1 MMKFLRTQMKW
12 IMALIVVAFLLSTFL
27 MYEGRST
34 RRSPGPRNADG
45 TMEDY
50 EVATINGRS
59 LMRSELEQRF
69 RNYLNNYSTRST
81 ISLDVAAIY
90 QTVLDQAILESQM
103 AKEVQEKGITV
114 SDSEADRAMK
124 TYADTYFPTRE
135 AFYQVLNN
143 SGIKVEDYKKSLA
156 RQMANERLLRS
167 AIGEIVVSEDNAVA
181 FYDTMKNFIYSK
193 PEGFMIQLA
202 NFNSNQAA
210 EDMRSRIKSGQSWAA
225 IASADV
231 LASKDVINITKEP
244 VFLPSSALRSGFLS
258 VLDSLDV
265 GQISPVFSVSSNDFA
280 VALKTE
286 HVDASLTPYNE
297 VSADI
302 KATLRNQEERR
313 RLTDYQAELMS
324 KAQVVI
330 NDKSLFE
337 RPVVSEDKKADE
349 VSPEFVVEE
358 LEEIQEVSSDSNSE
372 VKAQEVPEIKPE
384 LKAESDSKSED
395 TEVEIAIEEVSDDN
409 TVLESEAAKSESE
422 AEVAVSSE
430 EPEIEIEIKEVS
442 DDNPEPEKPEV
453 VPDSDAD
460 SKAPEAS
467 VTESVTETEVIEVEV
482 PVELESLSEDT
493 HEPEAKPEAKTE
505 PESKD
510 NK

>member
-103 AKEVQEKGITV
+103 AKEVQEQGITV
-114 SDSEADRAMK
+114 SDSDADRAMK
-124 TYADTYFPTRE
+124 NYADTYFPTRE

-156 RQMANERLLRS
+156 RQMANERLLRN
-167 AIGEIVVSEDNAVA
+167 AVGEIVVSEDNAVA

-193 PEGFMIQLA
+193 PEGFNIQLA
-202 NFNSNQAA
+202 NFKSNQAA
-210 EDMRSRIKSGQSWAA
+210 EDMRSRLNSGQSWAA

-231 LASKDVINITKEP
+231 LSSKDVINITKEP

-258 VLDSLDV
+258 VLDSLDI
-265 GQISPVFSVSSNDFA
+265 GQVSPVFSVSSDDFA

-286 HVDASLTPYNE
+286 HVAASVTPYNE

-302 KATLRNQEERR
+302 KSTLRNQEERR

-337 RPVVSEDKKADE
+337 RPVVSEDKKAEE

-358 LEEIQEVSSDSNSE
+358 VKESSSDSE
-372 VKAQEVPEIKPE
+372 VKAQEVPQSKPE
-384 LKAESDSKSED
+384 EPEVEIAKVSDDSPAPEAKAEVKEVKSEAPVSSGEPEVEIAKVSD
-395 TEVEIAIEEVSDDN
+395 DSPAPEAEAEAKPEVKEVKSEAPVSSGEPEVEIAIEEVS
-409 TVLESEAAKSESE
+409 E
-422 AEVAVSSE
+422 
-430 EPEIEIEIKEVS
+430 
-442 DDNPEPEKPEV
+442 DNPEPEAVSEVKVPEPEIVKPE
-453 VPDSDAD
+453 SG
-460 SKAPEAS
+460 
-467 VTESVTETEVIEVEV
+467 
-482 PVELESLSEDT
+482 DT
-493 HEPEAKPEAKTE
+493 K
-505 PESKD
+505 
-510 NK
+510 

>member
-50 EVATINGRS
+50 EVAIINGRS
-59 LMRSELEQRF
+59 LMRSELEQRL

-358 LEEIQEVSSDSNSE
+358 LEEVQEVSSDSNSE

-467 VTESVTETEVIEVEV
+467 VTETEVVEVEV